1 MFSANRDPETIYP
14 EAAMTEKVTG
24 IFAPLSTPFI
34 DEEVSL
40 AQLRENVVQY
50 SRTPLAGFFALGS
63 NGEVMSLD
71 QAEKLKILETVL
83 ENKAP
88 HQRVLAGAG
97 CESTRA
103 TIALGKQVAALG
115 ADFVSVLTPSY
126 FKKALSDDALVAHY
140 TRVADALPVPVFIYN
155 APPFTGINLSPQ
167 VIGRLAPHA
176 NIAGMKD
183 TSAGTSSR
191 YLEVCGDDFTVL
203 AGNAGKLFAAL
214 ALGAT
219 GGVLSFADA
228 FPQICCRL
236 HAAFAAGDLE
246 EARRLH
252 YRISGVNRY
261 LSDAFGVAGVKYA
274 MDLVGF
280 HGGPPRL
287 PLLPLNAESRSAI
300 RRVLN
305 QAGLL
310 P

>member
-1 MFSANRDPETIYP
+1 MP
-14 EAAMTEKVTG
+14 EKVTG
-24 IFAPLSTPFI
+24 IFAPVSTPFV
-34 DEEVSL
+34 DEEVSFERL
-40 AQLRENVVQY
+40 KENVARY

-71 QAEKLKILETVL
+71 EAEKLKILETVL

-88 HQRVLAGAG
+88 HQKVLAGAG

-103 TIALGKQVAALG
+103 TIALGKEVASLG

-126 FKKALSDDALVAHY
+126 FKKALSDDALVQHY

-155 APPFTGINLSPQ
+155 APPFTGVNLSPQ
-167 VIGRLAPHA
+167 VIARLAAHG

-183 TSAGTSSR
+183 TSTGTSSR
-191 YLEVCGDDFTVL
+191 YLEVCGDDFSVL

-228 FPQICCRL
+228 FPEVCCRL
-236 HAAFAAGDLE
+236 YDAFMAGDLE
-246 EARRLH
+246 AARRLH
-252 YRISGVNRY
+252 YRITGVNRY
-261 LSDAFGVAGVKYA
+261 ISGAFGVAGVKVA
-274 MDLVGF
+274 MELAGY

-287 PLLPLNAESRSAI
+287 PLLPLSRENRAAI
-300 RRVLN
+300 RRVLED
-305 QAGLL
+305 AGLL
-310 P
+310 S

>member
-1 MFSANRDPETIYP
+1 
-14 EAAMTEKVTG
+14 MTEKVTG
-24 IFAPLSTPFI
+24 IYAPLSTPFV

-40 AQLRENVVQY
+40 EKLRENVARY

-71 QAEKLKILETVL
+71 EAEKLRVLETVL
-83 ENKAP
+83 AHKAP
-88 HQRVLAGAG
+88 HQKVLAGAG

-103 TIALGKQVAALG
+103 TIALGKKVAAMG

-126 FKKALSDDALVAHY
+126 FKKALTDDALVEHY

-155 APPFTGINLSPQ
+155 APPFTGVNLSPR
-167 VIGRLAPHA
+167 VIARLAAHD

-183 TSAGTSSR
+183 TSTGTSSR
-191 YLEVCGDDFTVL
+191 YLEVCGRDFSVL
-203 AGNAGKLFAAL
+203 AGNAGKLLSAL

-228 FPQICCRL
+228 FPEVCCRL
-236 HAAFAAGDLE
+236 YEAFMAGDLR

-252 YRISGVNRY
+252 FRITGANRYISG
-261 LSDAFGVAGVKYA
+261 AFGVAGVKAA
-274 MDLVGF
+274 MELAGY

-287 PLLPLNAESRSAI
+287 PLLPLAAKDRAAI
-300 RRVLN
+300 RSVLEE
-305 QAGLL
+305 AGLL
-310 P
+310 S